1 MRHRAIWQRR
11 SAKAHDKCA
20 WMQRGD
26 TFHDLT
32 EDALNGAAYRRITK
46 PADGGD
52 PNSAAAGDC

>member
-26 TFHDLT
+26 TFHDLKKS
-32 EDALNGAAYRRITK
+32 GAKEKRDDK
-46 PADGGD
+46 
-52 PNSAAAGDC
+52 